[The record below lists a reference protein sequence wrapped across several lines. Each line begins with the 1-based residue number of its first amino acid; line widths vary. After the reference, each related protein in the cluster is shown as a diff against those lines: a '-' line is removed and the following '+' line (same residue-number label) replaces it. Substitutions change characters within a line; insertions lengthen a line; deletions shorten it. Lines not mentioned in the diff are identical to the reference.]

1 MGVTG
6 AEPALQPPNAGEDA
20 GTHTRVGR
28 VLLVRHGE
36 AGERSEWTGV
46 DRDRPL
52 TSEGRAQAERLA
64 ALYEGQPL
72 DHLYTSGYL
81 RCVETMQP
89 LAARRGLTP
98 EPVAWLEE
106 GADAAQALA
115 ALLAGGQVVACTHGD
130 VVSGI
135 LFELADRGVSLG
147 STPRM
152 QKGSTWVL
160 DVAGGQVS
168 SARYLAPPA

>member
-1 MGVTG
+1 MGVTEAG
-6 AEPALQPPNAGEDA
+6 PTLQPPDSREGAGA
-20 GTHTRVGR
+20 RTRVGR

-52 TSEGRAQAERLA
+52 TSEGRVQAERLA

-81 RCVETMQP
+81 RCLETMEP
-89 LAARRGLTP
+89 LAARRGLAL

-115 ALLAGGQVVACTHGD
+115 ALLAGGNVVACTHGD

-135 LFELADRGVSLG
+135 LFELADRGVALG

-152 QKGSTWVL
+152 RKGSTWVL
-160 DVAGGQVS
+160 DVAGGRVS